1 MELVNQVYFYVYFPQ
16 EAKRTKHLREA
27 HGIVFKTAEDDEDED
42 AEEDGEELVDDD
54 LESEEGDVNNDDGNE
69 TQEVIVYVDKN
80 PGEEAS

>member
-1 MELVNQVYFYVYFPQ
+1 M
-16 EAKRTKHLREA
+16 
-27 HGIVFKTAEDDEDED
+27 FKTVEDEEDED
-42 AEEDGEELVDDD
+42 AEGADEEQVDDD